1 MLFVPNFFRIIS
13 FLRHKITNIG
23 GLLCHKC
30 VGIHIWFSFF
40 LSLKKKKKFYSL
52 YKLNQQFSYLFLFLN
67 ILAIASVI
75 TTLIKQMWVKC
86 KTKDPRENENLRY
99 STYYVLVIEFQS
111 ILISIFNPG
120 GGWNMDLTWIHS
132 CTSLNFFVFFK

>member
-1 MLFVPNFFRIIS
+1 M
-13 FLRHKITNIG
+13 
-23 GLLCHKC
+23 
-30 VGIHIWFSFF
+30 
-40 LSLKKKKKFYSL
+40 
-52 YKLNQQFSYLFLFLN
+52 KLIVSFLN
-67 ILAIASVI
+67 ILALASVI

-120 GGWNMDLTWIHS
+120 GVKHGSN
-132 CTSLNFFVFFK
+132 LNPFMHQLDFFCFFKIIAH